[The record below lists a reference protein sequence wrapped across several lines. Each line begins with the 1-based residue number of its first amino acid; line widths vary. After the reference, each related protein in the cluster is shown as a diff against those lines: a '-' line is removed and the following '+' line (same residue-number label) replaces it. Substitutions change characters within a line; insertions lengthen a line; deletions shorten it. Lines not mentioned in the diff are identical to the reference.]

1 MGTTTDRQEHRM
13 SETPQFMRDSI
24 QAAIEAHLA
33 TTCGG
38 FLHSFVYAAE
48 ATDGEGR
55 AVMYLG
61 GPIEQ
66 DTVRSLGLTDYL
78 AKWYDD
84 EARQLI
90 ARSQEC
96 HNSCCSDDEDD

>member
-1 MGTTTDRQEHRM
+1 M

-24 QAAIEAHLA
+24 QAAIEEHLA
-33 TTCGG
+33 GTGGG

-55 AVMYLG
+55 SVMYLG
-61 GPIEQ
+61 GPVEQ

-78 AKWYDD
+78 TKWYDD
-84 EARQLI
+84 EARELI
-90 ARSQEC
+90 SRSKGC
-96 HNSCCSDDEDD
+96 DCDDCGGDE